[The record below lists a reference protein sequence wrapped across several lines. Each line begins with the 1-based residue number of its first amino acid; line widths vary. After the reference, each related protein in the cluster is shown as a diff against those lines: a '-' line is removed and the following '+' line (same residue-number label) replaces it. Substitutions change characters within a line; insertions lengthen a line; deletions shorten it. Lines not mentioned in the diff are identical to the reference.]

1 MSKTTPLYIYS
12 ASEAKHLNELDAWRE
27 SFREN
32 IACKKAIEEEIR
44 NSFDGMH
51 LDDSC
56 VDQIIDRFGYK
67 RISFVLANTL
77 KEKSYDGRFHENN
90 LEWSRRYFIPADKE
104 HNYQFAVES
113 HPAVLDGFISQ
124 YRNRLDSL
132 NLFQSDSC
140 IPGSRTNM
148 EFEDRV
154 VVVHPNS
161 LSDSYW
167 EPKYQLWLA
176 HTGFGCSPN
185 KIGRAV
191 FATCLADGE
200 RARWNRSD
208 FIGVI
213 KDECIPD
220 WAKEQVE
227 KLRQGRQITPV
238 EKESEPTMAM

>member
-1 MSKTTPLYIYS
+1 M
-12 ASEAKHLNELDAWRE
+12 NELDAWRE

-67 RISFVLANTL
+67 RIFFVLANTL

-140 IPGSRTNM
+140 IPGSRTSM

-154 VVVHPNS
+154 VVVHPNNPVFVVPLVEIVPGKQTDPS
-161 LSDSYW
+161 VIAALREFY
-167 EPKYQLWLA
+167 EA
-176 HTGFGCSPN
+176 
-185 KIGRAV
+185 IG
-191 FATCLADGE
+191 
-200 RARWNRSD
+200 
-208 FIGVI
+208 
-213 KDECIPD
+213 
-220 WAKEQVE
+220 
-227 KLRQGRQITPV
+227 KLPITLK
-238 EKESEPTMAM
+238 KESPDNWKCTG